1 MRRNSHRIAGEV
13 QTKSTY
19 ARTVGLIAYVV
30 ISTAAI
36 YALPDW
42 LIKQPLSAN
51 EINALTATEK
61 TAAITAARQVILLSA
76 GGLLAA
82 FTLALTQRR
91 DAIARA
97 RHEIDRDANWTN
109 RYTEAVKQLGDDKAA
124 VRYGGIYALER
135 IAEDSERDRATITE
149 VLTAYIRE
157 ESPRRESD
165 ASVLAEFPVSTSI
178 AALRTISRLSNI
190 KGSIQT
196 QVLLSIT
203 NLRGASMTDANLGN
217 ANFSNSRLDGADLTN
232 AGLEGASFEEAIITV
247 GTFTRARLT
256 KATFRSSVVKY
267 ADFVGANIDYVNFI
281 NADAS
286 HARFESAR
294 AMSANFSGANL
305 SQAAL
310 SGADLTGA
318 KFIKCNLEASD
329 AQNARI
335 IRGDFRG
342 ANLRGAQFQG
352 AILRDC
358 DLRDVATEGT
368 DFSGADFR
376 GARFNCTRAEL
387 GYAPGAKF
395 DDDFI

>member
-1 MRRNSHRIAGEV
+1 MRRNSHRVAGEV
-13 QTKSTY
+13 QTRSTY
-19 ARTVGLIAYVV
+19 AWTIGLVVYVS
-30 ISTAAI
+30 ISAAAI
-36 YALPDW
+36 YALPD
-42 LIKQPLSAN
+42 LLVGQPLSPG
-51 EINALTATEK
+51 EIESLTATEK
-61 TAAITAARQVILLSA
+61 IAASTAARQVILLSA

-91 DAIARA
+91 DAVARA

-135 IAEDSERDRATITE
+135 IAEDSERDRATIIE
-149 VLTAYIRE
+149 VLAAYVRE

-165 ASVLAEFPVSTSI
+165 ASVLAEFPASTSV

-196 QVLLSIT
+196 QLLLSIT
-203 NLRGASMTDANLGN
+203 NLRGASMTDASLGN
-217 ANFSNSRLDGADLTN
+217 ANFSNSRLDGADMTN
-232 AGLEGASFEEAIITV
+232 AALEGANFDEAILTV
-247 GTFTRARLT
+247 AIFTRARLMKT
-256 KATFRSSVVKY
+256 QFRSSVLKY
-267 ADFVGANIDYVNFI
+267 AEFVGANVEYADFT

-294 AMSANFSGANL
+294 ATSVKFSGANL

-318 KFIKCNLEASD
+318 KFIGSNLEAAD
-329 AQNARI
+329 AQYARI
-335 IRGDFRG
+335 IQGDFRG

-358 DLRDVATEGT
+358 DLRDITTEET

-376 GARFNCTRAEL
+376 GARFNCTRDEL

-395 DDDFI
+395 DDSFI